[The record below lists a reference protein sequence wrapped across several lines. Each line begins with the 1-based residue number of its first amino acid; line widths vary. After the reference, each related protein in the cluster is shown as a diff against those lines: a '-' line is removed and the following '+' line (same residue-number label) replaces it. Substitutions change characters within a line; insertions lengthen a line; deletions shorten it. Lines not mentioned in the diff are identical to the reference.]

1 MTSTVTF
8 ARSTFDQPRQY
19 QPYNYYNPERTI
31 AFDWELAPVKEG
43 VTPVVTLSI
52 SHDKGRKEFRVSL
65 HTATKSGGVKRAVFA
80 FRGEKWADR
89 RVDLAD
95 VPCAR
100 FSRKK
105 LEEVASDWLA
115 EVQANPDAFAKFFET
130 DDSAA
135 GW

>member
-1 MTSTVTF
+1 MSATLSF
-8 ARSTFDQPRQY
+8 ARSTLDHPRQY

-31 AFDWELAPVKEG
+31 AFDWELEPVKEG
-43 VTPVVTLSI
+43 VTPVVTLTVR
-52 SHDKGRKEFRVSL
+52 HDKNRKAFEVSL
-65 HTATKSGGVKRAVFA
+65 HTSTKSEGVTRALFA

-89 RVDLAD
+89 RVTLDS

-105 LEEVASDWLA
+105 LEEVASDWLT
-115 EVQANPDAFAKFFET
+115 EVQANPESFALFFET
-130 DDSAA
+130 DESAA